1 MGACAMLSILLAMA
15 MVGCENFSPLEDF
28 IAKDHLRS
36 GSFQYPIKIPTK
48 IPTCIDTQANIPE
61 SMQTPYNRI
70 VKTNSEVH
78 FELVNHD
85 TVTMAAVIRTLPE
98 ELQLPRDLT
107 SEEDENIQFH
117 HMQPGIPRFISSR
130 SPAVEPIFSHMLISP
145 DMLRGSTT
153 LDRLYGRSGI
163 DSFGRQ
169 RIVVVEV
176 LHERIISSHFV
187 VRTAMLSTADIRYT
201 VGVTQESGHHQL
213 QPAAV
218 TVMSPEYA
226 KEHAELIRLIGE
238 VAGDVCKRFLRIAT
252 CGRLTECYHA
262 DDEGLSALDD
272 FSGLHVDHDDDPTR
286 YTVLLGLSHMPVDY
300 WPAQFVLAALR
311 EYCVLE
317 PFAVLIFPG
326 VQPHKGLAPTLRN
339 PPASPSSAVSTS
351 AMDTECYIYSR
362 LNVVA
367 YPKRYMTEEAPIRLK
382 VDYDGFQ
389 LHYKGL
395 ASFGTLRNLHEFFAC
410 QDMWLSVRAA
420 RHTMN
425 PSVTLPGSSS
435 TTISSTT
442 AKPLKFLSEDRSP
455 YSLAAKWRY
464 SLLVSPNISPA
475 KLALRKSTKWPVN

>member
-1 MGACAMLSILLAMA
+1 MFVSIAQ
-15 MVGCENFSPLEDF
+15 
-28 IAKDHLRS
+28 I
-36 GSFQYPIKIPTK
+36 
-48 IPTCIDTQANIPE
+48 NI
-61 SMQTPYNRI
+61 TP
-70 VKTNSEVH
+70 H
-78 FELVNHD
+78 
-85 TVTMAAVIRTLPE
+85 
-98 ELQLPRDLT
+98 
-107 SEEDENIQFH
+107 
-117 HMQPGIPRFISSR
+117 
-130 SPAVEPIFSHMLISP
+130 
-145 DMLRGSTT
+145 
-153 LDRLYGRSGI
+153 
-163 DSFGRQ
+163 
-169 RIVVVEV
+169 
-176 LHERIISSHFV
+176 
-187 VRTAMLSTADIRYT
+187 
-201 VGVTQESGHHQL
+201 
-213 QPAAV
+213 
-218 TVMSPEYA
+218 
-226 KEHAELIRLIGE
+226 
-238 VAGDVCKRFLRIAT
+238 
-252 CGRLTECYHA
+252 
-262 DDEGLSALDD
+262 DEGLSALDD

-475 KLALRKSTKWPVN
+475 KLALHKSTKWPVN